1 MLSNSNPSRH
11 LSAAI
16 TQALRLAATVDKEKL
31 YEVLPLHSR
40 SSAQDHWRDSPRPVK
55 RKTLSMENLPE
66 ERRRA
71 LRYPIEARVIV
82 SKTDG
87 ETVLANCVNVSS
99 SGILIEVEQPSRFQ
113 IGEEVTVELDLPND
127 ADKALSVWGVGRV
140 VRVDAQQSAIQL
152 DAGSFHDLQASG
164 RRLCR

>member
-1 MLSNSNPSRH
+1 
-11 LSAAI
+11 
-16 TQALRLAATVDKEKL
+16 
-31 YEVLPLHSR
+31 
-40 SSAQDHWRDSPRPVK
+40 
-55 RKTLSMENLPE
+55 MENLPE

-71 LRYPIEARVIV
+71 PRYPIEARVIV

-87 ETVLANCVNVSS
+87 ETVLANCLNVSS